1 MAQKTRKNTKKKK
14 TYKTVNTAP
23 GTVAYTGS
31 KQSLETK
38 IDIVNYNKDAC
49 DFRISNQVEDAFHFK
64 GQEHVTWININGLN
78 NTTEIE
84 KLGQHYNLH
93 PLVLEDIVTTNQRAK
108 LEEYEGYLFIVFKML
123 HFKTEDEIVYE
134 HMSMVVG
141 ENYVLTFQE
150 ADGDVFD
157 DLRDRIRNGKGR
169 VRNAKADYL
178 MYTILDAVVD
188 NYFTV
193 IEAEGDKIEDLE
205 ETLFI
210 QESSSNTTT
219 TSIQNQK
226 REILKIRR
234 TVFPFREVV
243 NKLEKS
249 EIDFIEDKT
258 KNYLRNL
265 YDHMI
270 QVNESIDLYREMIWG
285 LMDLYMTNI
294 SNKMNEVM
302 KVLTIIATIF
312 IPLTFIA
319 GIYGMNF
326 TNMPEL
332 SSPYGYYI
340 VWAVMIIILIIM
352 LIYFRKKKWL

>member
-1 MAQKTRKNTKKKK
+1 MAQKNRKTIKRKK
-14 TYKTVNTAP
+14 TYKTINSVP
-23 GTVAYTGS
+23 GTVAYVGS

-38 IDIVNYNKDAC
+38 IDIVNYNKEVC
-49 DFRISNQVEDAFHFK
+49 NFKISNNVEDAFHFK

-78 NTTEIE
+78 NTAEIE

-108 LEEYEGYLFIVFKML
+108 LEDYDDYLFIVFKML
-123 HFKTEDEIVYE
+123 HFKNEDEIVYE

-157 DLRDRIRNGKGR
+157 DLRDRIRNAKGR

-193 IEAEGDKIEDLE
+193 VEAEGDKIEDLE

-210 QESSSNTTT
+210 QESNTNTTT

-249 EIDFIEDKT
+249 EIEFIEDKT

-319 GIYGMNF
+319 GVYGMNF

-332 SSPYGYYI
+332 NNPYGYYI
-340 VWAVMIIILIIM
+340 VWSVMIIILIIM
-352 LIYFRKKKWL
+352 LIYFRRKKWL

>member
-1 MAQKTRKNTKKKK
+1 MAQKTSKNTKRKK

-23 GTVAYTGS
+23 GTVSYTGT

-49 DFRISNQVEDAFHFK
+49 DFRISNKVEDAFHFK
-64 GQEHVTWININGLN
+64 GQEHVTWININGLK

-84 KLGQHYNLH
+84 KLGLHYNLH

-108 LEEYEGYLFIVFKML
+108 LEEYEDYLFIVFKML
-123 HFKTEDEIVYE
+123 HFKSEDEIVYE

-157 DLRDRIRNGKGR
+157 DLRDRIRNAKGR

-210 QESSSNTTT
+210 EESSSNTTT

-249 EIDFIEDKT
+249 EIEFIDDKT

-319 GIYGMNF
+319 GVYGMNF

-340 VWAVMIIILIIM
+340 VWAVMIIIFIIM
-352 LIYFRKKKWL
+352 LIYFRKKKWF